1 VYWDGSTVVIL
12 SGVMFMGI
20 VGVTD
25 AGDEAML
32 LLDGGIAADNGGV
45 DIAAVASG
53 VARRAAHPSFPRN

>member
-1 VYWDGSTVVIL
+1 
-12 SGVMFMGI
+12 MFMGI